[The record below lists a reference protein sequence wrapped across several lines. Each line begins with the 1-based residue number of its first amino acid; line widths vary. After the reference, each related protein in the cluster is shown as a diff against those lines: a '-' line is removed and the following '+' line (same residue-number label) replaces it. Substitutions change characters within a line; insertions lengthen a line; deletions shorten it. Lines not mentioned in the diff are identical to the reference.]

1 MPRCDTPSRKWTWQ
15 GAPLG
20 SVAWRICDGRV
31 WTPRTMRGAV
41 HFPLGPSCMMT
52 TLTELKS
59 DVLDSRP
66 SVWPVIRDRLN
77 RNSEESS
84 VRRDV
89 RALIFLTTAP
99 DSRVSAQVWARF
111 RGMRNHA
118 QLPGEGRMVRGAWS
132 CPTRARCF
140 PLGLRIFSLEL
151 GDVRLAQAV
160 KACLDH
166 MTKSNLHGAR
176 RVVYVRYVER
186 LSSCPEKWMPC
197 RQPLRHRLR
206 ATTR

>member
-1 MPRCDTPSRKWTWQ
+1 MHSY
-15 GAPLG
+15 LG
-20 SVAWRICDGRV
+20 REEWFAV
-31 WTPRTMRGAV
+31 RGAV
-41 HFPLGPSCMMT
+41 
-52 TLTELKS
+52 
-59 DVLDSRP
+59 
-66 SVWPVIRDRLN
+66 
-77 RNSEESS
+77 
-84 VRRDV
+84 RREHGV
-89 RALIFLTTAP
+89 
-99 DSRVSAQVWARF
+99 V
-111 RGMRNHA
+111 
-118 QLPGEGRMVRGAWS
+118 
-132 CPTRARCF
+132 

-166 MTKSNLHGAR
+166 MTKSYLHGAR